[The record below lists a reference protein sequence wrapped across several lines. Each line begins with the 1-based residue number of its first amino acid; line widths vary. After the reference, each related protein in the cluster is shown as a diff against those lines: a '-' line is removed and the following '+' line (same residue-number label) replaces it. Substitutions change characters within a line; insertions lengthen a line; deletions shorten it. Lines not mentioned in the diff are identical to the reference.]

1 MLFSPEFIS
10 LLFDWN
16 MLLLGAGL
24 AGAAGVASVFTHGIP
39 EGPES
44 VDIDALKNRVTELEN
59 IPSRTL
65 EENEEL
71 ATLYSIWAAV
81 LSGEGASLDEITGMF
96 GQAEGL
102 LNTALARG
110 NDDELRRHL
119 GGVYLAW
126 AVVLNENDD
135 LPAAIHR
142 YQQALN
148 VLKPLDDAGDGE
160 AKYEIAGIKLNL
172 GMVYRELGEHEK
184 ARTIL
189 DESFLAYRA
198 VEKIGVLYDT
208 RFFMAKVSVQQGN
221 LLYEMGETLDKIID
235 AYNRSMRLYVEVI
248 EDENRPELERD
259 LANVL
264 LDRCMVTYEDCLNQ
278 KFESDEER
286 GKIIEGVLLDISR
299 GIELLEKQYETG
311 NESARYDLFHGLSL
325 QGKLLCD
332 TAKYDE
338 AKKVLDQVVGEFSD
352 LCEGDDDVFLM
363 QMAMVYDNRAVVHL
377 GLGNESLS
385 KQDCQKGSELI
396 NKLLQADS
404 DDEAILELKQQF
416 QALLDQLG

>member
-1 MLFSPEFIS
+1 MLFFPEFVS

-16 MLLLGAGL
+16 TLLLGVGF
-24 AGAAGVASVFTHGIP
+24 AGAAGMASAFTHVMP

-44 VDIDALKNRVTELEN
+44 IDLDALKRRVIELEN
-59 IPSRTL
+59 ASARTL
-65 EENEEL
+65 EESEEL
-71 ATLYSIWAAV
+71 ASLYSIWAAV
-81 LSGEGASLDEITGMF
+81 LSGEGADLEEIAGMF

-102 LNTALARG
+102 LNATLARG
-110 NDDELRRHL
+110 DDPELRRHL

-126 AVVLNENDD
+126 AVVLNDNGE
-135 LPAAIHR
+135 LPAAINR
-142 YQQALN
+142 YQQAIG

-160 AKYEIAGIKLNL
+160 AKYEVAGVKLNL
-172 GMVYRELGEHEK
+172 GMIYRELGEYEK
-184 ARTIL
+184 ARAVL

-221 LLYEMGETLDKIID
+221 LLYEMGEPLDKIID

-264 LDRCMVTYEDCLNQ
+264 LDRCMVTYENCLNQ
-278 KFESDEER
+278 KFESDEEQD
-286 GKIIEGVLLDISR
+286 KVIDGVILDIDR
-299 GIELLEKQYETG
+299 GLELLEKQCKAG

-325 QGKLLCD
+325 QGKVLCD
-332 TAKYDE
+332 TTKYDE
-338 AKKVLDQVVGEFSD
+338 AQKVLDRVVNEFSD

-363 QMAMVYDNRAVVHL
+363 QMAMVYANRAVVHL